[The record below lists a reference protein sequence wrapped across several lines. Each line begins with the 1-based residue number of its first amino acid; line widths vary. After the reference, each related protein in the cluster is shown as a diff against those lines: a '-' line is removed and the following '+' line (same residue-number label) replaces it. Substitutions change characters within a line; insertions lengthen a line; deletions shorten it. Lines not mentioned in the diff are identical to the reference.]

1 MAQPDSERV
10 GELIGRPRGRPIAP
24 RRKYPDGPIPGVGA
38 VVLRGVGAD
47 EAHFEVLL
55 VKRGREPMAGS
66 WSLPGGG
73 IELGEMAAAACARE
87 VLEET
92 GLKVEV
98 IAPIETVDIILRDE
112 AGRVRFHYVILDM
125 LCRVTG
131 EEEAGGELRAG
142 EDASDAVW
150 AGVDSALESEVF
162 ALTPRACTVIRKAL
176 TMIGDGR

>member
-1 MAQPDSERV
+1 
-10 GELIGRPRGRPIAP
+10 
-24 RRKYPDGPIPGVGA
+24 
-38 VVLRGVGAD
+38 VLRGVGAAD
-47 EAHFEVLL
+47 AGAEVLL

-73 IELGEMAAAACARE
+73 IELGETAAEACARE
-87 VLEET
+87 VREET

-112 AGRVRFHYVILDM
+112 VGRVQFHYVVVDM
-125 LCRVTG
+125 LCRATG
-131 EEEAGGELRAG
+131 GEAADGELRAG
-142 EDASDAVW
+142 EDASEAVW
-150 AGVDSALESEVF
+150 AGVDRALESEAF